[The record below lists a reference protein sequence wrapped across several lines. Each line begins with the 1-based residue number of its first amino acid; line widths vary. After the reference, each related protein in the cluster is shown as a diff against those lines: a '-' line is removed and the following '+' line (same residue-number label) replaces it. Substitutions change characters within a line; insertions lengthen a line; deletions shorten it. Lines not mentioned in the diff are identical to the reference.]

1 MHPAR
6 FAAFLAAATV
16 GLAAGPARADK
27 FDLDPNQPPL
37 HLCTAVQKNVRFLHN
52 VWDNGARDTF
62 AQAKGYIVE
71 QLTGKG
77 EAEGKL
83 LKVYEEMLRRIEAGD
98 YSEPKMSHLEG
109 NLGARNNAGT
119 LCLTAFPSDDK
130 VGKRAPV
137 ANPVSRD

>member
-1 MHPAR
+1 MH
-6 FAAFLAAATV
+6 AAKIAATLAAAAF
-16 GLAAGPARADK
+16 GFAAAPAHADK
-27 FDLDPNQPPL
+27 FDLDPSQPPL
-37 HLCTAVQKNVRFLHN
+37 HLCTAVQKNIRFLHN

-77 EAEGKL
+77 EAEAKL
-83 LKVYEEMLRRIEAGD
+83 FKVYEEMLRRIEAGD

>member
-6 FAAFLAAATV
+6 FAAILAAASAF
-16 GLAAGPARADK
+16 AAAPAHADK
-27 FDLDPNQPPL
+27 FDLDPGQPPL
-37 HLCTAVQKNVRFLHN
+37 HLCTSVQKNIRFLHN

-62 AQAKGYIVE
+62 AQAKSYIVE

-77 EAEGKL
+77 EAEAKL
-83 LKVYEEMLRRIEAGD
+83 FKVYEEMLRRIEAGD